1 MRVLIAGRLAP
12 DAPRGEGRYVARLQ
26 ALLSDHEVA
35 VVTGTPGPD
44 GLAGDVRS
52 KLALELAVRRRA
64 SAFRPDRIVAFAP
77 EVPSGIAPTT
87 GVLGPVPPGD
97 DKPSGF
103 GRLRGRIRAARTG
116 GRDDLLV
123 PTRIAAERRPRGTP
137 RVFHPGPGPAFL
149 DGPRAAA
156 PGDGI
161 VRVVQVGSLRADKG
175 AHLTV
180 EAMQSLT
187 RERGRAELH
196 LVGPAHDGRY
206 VQRLQRRADGFE
218 LHLRTDPLPVAELAA
233 LLGSAHL
240 LSAPAT
246 ADGTW
251 GFALNEALA
260 VGLPVVAS
268 NIGDHRE
275 IVGAAGVE
283 VQAGDVKQLGAA
295 FRKLLRDREHWAAR
309 AEAGREQ
316 AASRYG
322 DEPAIRA
329 RLCRLLGL

>member
-1 MRVLIAGRLAP
+1 
-12 DAPRGEGRYVARLQ
+12 
-26 ALLSDHEVA
+26 
-35 VVTGTPGPD
+35 
-44 GLAGDVRS
+44 
-52 KLALELAVRRRA
+52 
-64 SAFRPDRIVAFAP
+64 
-77 EVPSGIAPTT
+77 
-87 GVLGPVPPGD
+87 
-97 DKPSGF
+97 
-103 GRLRGRIRAARTG
+103 
-116 GRDDLLV
+116 
-123 PTRIAAERRPRGTP
+123 
-137 RVFHPGPGPAFL
+137 
-149 DGPRAAA
+149 
-156 PGDGI
+156 
-161 VRVVQVGSLRADKG
+161 LRADKG